1 MLVLPHMKFHARL
14 ELGGKTATGM
24 IVPAEVVEALGA
36 GKRPAVRV
44 TINGFTYRST
54 VAVMGGEYMVGVN
67 AENRVGAGVQ
77 AGDELEVDI
86 ELDTEPREVT
96 LPPDFTTALDAD
108 PQARQFFDG
117 LSYSNRRRIVLA
129 IEAAKTAE
137 TRQRRIANAVTGLHA
152 GRT

>member
-1 MLVLPHMKFHARL
+1 MKFHARL

-67 AENRVGAGVQ
+67 AENRVGAGVR

-96 LPPDFTTALDAD
+96 MPPDFTAALDAD
-108 PQARQFFDG
+108 PAARRFFDG

-137 TRQRRIANAVTGLHA
+137 TRQRRISNAVNGLHA
-152 GRT
+152 GRS